1 MIGLSS
7 RLVSFYSPIYIINH
21 HELCPDCY
29 SVSEDLAQ
37 RLIPI
42 SPERRSISLNSS
54 AVKVIFLIAPAQ
66 SKTCFELD
74 APINAVVTRPPLK
87 TQAAGVQGASSHSG
101 RRQFVTKLADQGI
114 NARLVQTLARHKHL
128 STTQRYID
136 VNENALRNAVDAI
149 NF

>member
-1 MIGLSS
+1 MLPSRKGTKVKELSS
-7 RLVSFYSPIYIINH
+7 RLVPSYSPIYIINY
-21 HELCPDCY
+21 HELCPDFY

-54 AVKVIFLIAPAQ
+54 AVKVILSIALTQ

-87 TQAAGVQGASSHSG
+87 TQA
-101 RRQFVTKLADQGI
+101 
-114 NARLVQTLARHKHL
+114 NA
-128 STTQRYID
+128 I
-136 VNENALRNAVDAI
+136 
-149 NF
+149 